1 MSILNFQNVA
11 LSLGGNTLFEDATFN
26 VESHNKIALIGK
38 NGSGKTSLIKMIIG
52 EYQPD
57 TGKIFAPAS
66 LKIGYMEQ
74 YSCTENNTV
83 YDELLSVFSDLISM
97 EEEINSLTEKM
108 AHDTNSDLIAR
119 YDELSYKFNRDG
131 GLTYKSRTRSAL
143 IGLGFSESEFSRDT
157 GSLSGG
163 EKSRLVLAKLLL
175 SGADLLLL
183 DEPTNH
189 LDITALEWLEK
200 FLHDYSGA
208 LIVVSHDRYFLDK
221 VVSRTI
227 EITNKKLYVFKGN
240 YSEFMAKKENQQKSI
255 EQKYKNDLKEVARLE
270 KIIERERQW
279 NREKSIKTA
288 ESKEKV
294 KARLEQQMVIPDSK
308 EDKVRFDFKIKQ
320 ESGDDVLTVKN
331 LNMQFGDKQIIS
343 DVSFDIKKGQ
353 RVFLIGANGAG
364 KTTVL
369 KLITKEYIPQS
380 GSISIGTN
388 VNIGYF
394 DQTQENLCLNK
405 TIYEE
410 IRDAFSTFTETKIRT
425 ALAAF
430 LFKGDEVYKQIA
442 ACSGGE
448 KARVALLELMLGGY
462 NFLLLDEP
470 TNHVDATT
478 RDELEK
484 MLLLYGGTMLI
495 VSHDR
500 YFINRI
506 ATNLM
511 ALKDGKLQEFD
522 GNYDDYTNSI
532 GSESDILQH
541 TDKKKNGHKV
551 NEYTLKKE
559 RSSKINALRG
569 KISKLEKSIDI
580 VESEIST
587 IRSNLEQE
595 SSYEILANLS
605 TDLDEKLRECDDLY
619 EQWGNLNDE
628 LTLLNK

>member
-11 LSLGGNTLFEDATFN
+11 LSLGGNTLFKDATFN
-26 VESHNKIALIGK
+26 VESHDKIALIGK

-57 TGKIFAPAS
+57 IGKIFIPSA

-83 YDELLSVFSDLISM
+83 YDELLSVFSDLINM

-108 AHDTNSDLIAR
+108 THDTSSDLIAR
-119 YDELSYKFNRDG
+119 YDELSYRFNQDG
-131 GLTYKSRTRSAL
+131 GLTYKSKTRSAL
-143 IGLGFSESEFSRDT
+143 IGLGFSESEFSRET

-200 FLHDYSGA
+200 FLHDYTGA
-208 LIVVSHDRYFLDK
+208 IIVVSHDRYFLDK

-240 YSEFMAKKENQQKSI
+240 YSEFMAKKEDQQKSI
-255 EQKYKNDLKEVARLE
+255 EQKYKNDMKEVARLE

-294 KARLEQQMVIPDSK
+294 KVRLEQQMVIPDSK
-308 EDKVRFDFKIKQ
+308 EEKVRFDFKIKQ
-320 ESGDDVLTVKN
+320 ESGEDVLTVKN

-353 RVFLIGANGAG
+353 HVFLIGANGAG
-364 KTTVL
+364 KSTIL
-369 KLITKEYIPQS
+369 KLINKEYTPQS
-380 GSISIGTN
+380 GNISIGTN

-394 DQTQENLCLNK
+394 DQTQENLSPDK

-410 IRDAFSTFTETKIRT
+410 IRDAFPTFTETKIRN

-478 RDELEK
+478 RDELER
-484 MLLLYGGTMLI
+484 MLFLYGGTMLI

-500 YFINRI
+500 YFINKI
-506 ATNLM
+506 ATNIM
-511 ALKDGKLQEFD
+511 VLKDGKLQKFD

-532 GSESDILQH
+532 NGGNTILLH
-541 TDKKKNGHKV
+541 MDKKKDGHKV

-559 RSSKINALRG
+559 RASKINALKG
-569 KISKLEKSIDI
+569 KISRVEKSIGI

-587 IRSNLEQE
+587 LKRTLEQE
-595 SSYEILANLS
+595 SSYEVLADLS
-605 TDLDEKLRECDDLY
+605 TDLDGKLRECDDLY